1 MCSKCRVQINVVISL
16 EGSLYQ
22 NNILEDIGEN
32 HTARFCAADK
42 TACCRQPYMGS
53 VIGNWFASMKLKFL
67 YARVI
72 TLYETLISLIRISC
86 ICMTSPPPYSIP
98 PSHSSSSAVDPPM
111 IIKHPQDMFNVTPGT
126 NAIFTVVAIGLRLNY
141 TWTEGDGKPLSSNRR
156 YVTVNGTLT
165 IPIVEQSDTGSYR
178 CLVTNEAGNAT
189 SRSANLTLSKLCACT
204 VKPHRNDL
212 SNT

>member
-1 MCSKCRVQINVVISL
+1 MISL

-22 NNILEDIGEN
+22 NNSIVILEDIGEN
-32 HTARFCAADK
+32 HTARFYAADK
-42 TACCRQPYMGS
+42 IACCRQPYMGS
-53 VIGNWFASMKLKFL
+53 VIGNCFASMKLKFL
-67 YARVI
+67 YARAI

-86 ICMTSPPPYSIP
+86 ICRTSPPPYSTP

-111 IIKHPQDMFNVTPGT
+111 IIEHPQDMFNVTPGT
-126 NAIFTVVAIGLRLNY
+126 NATFTVVAIGLRLTY
-141 TWTEGDGKPLSSNRR
+141 TWMYGDGKPLSNRR

-165 IPIVEQSDTGSYR
+165 IPIVEPSDTGSYR

-189 SRSANLTLSKLCACT
+189 SRSANLTLSKLCACA